1 MGESEKIVVVR
12 DFPQVMGGAAGE
24 FCKLYGRTF
33 EPAPQFFY
41 MAYLTCLGVA
51 IGDRVTLDTGIGENP
66 RLYTLILGES
76 AKARKST
83 AARMTVKFFKDT
95 LGDRGFNTSKGVG
108 SAEGLQRLFKRGKNL
123 LLTLDEFDSFLSKA
137 GIKNSVLLQT
147 VGSLFHET
155 EYENATR
162 DDHILI
168 EDGHL
173 SLLAASTIETFR
185 GMNNPEFIKIG
196 FDNRLF
202 LVPGSVG
209 EPKALPPRLTS
220 EQSDPLKKHLDKV
233 LEFVGSGILVKIDE
247 FAYAVYVD
255 WYASRGGD
263 LESNRLDTYALR
275 LMTLM
280 ALNELSDTITDK
292 IAMQALDLVFWQERM
307 RRIYN
312 PILAENAYA
321 WMEQT
326 IVRLLEERGP
336 LTRNQLRKFSN
347 ADRKG
352 VHFFDRAI
360 KNLDAEGITILVDY
374 PKAMKYELV

>member
-51 IGDRVTLDTGIGENP
+51 IGDRVTLDTGIGEDP

-95 LGDRGFNTSKGVG
+95 LGDRGFNISKGVG

-233 LEFVGSGILVKIDE
+233 LEFVGGGILVKIDE

-292 IAMQALDLVFWQERM
+292 IAQQTLDLVFWQERM

-360 KNLDAEGITILVDY
+360 KNLDEEGIIILVEY

>member
-51 IGDRVTLDTGIGENP
+51 IGDRVTLDTGIGEDP

-95 LGDRGFNTSKGVG
+95 LGDRGFNISKGVG

-233 LEFVGSGILVKIDE
+233 LEFVGGGILVKIDE

-280 ALNELSDTITDK
+280 ALNELSDTINDK
-292 IAMQALDLVFWQERM
+292 IALQALDLVFWQERM

-360 KNLDAEGITILVDY
+360 KNLDEEGIIILVEY

>member
-95 LGDRGFNTSKGVG
+95 LGDRGFNISKGVG

-220 EQSDPLKKHLDKV
+220 EQNDPLKKHLDKV
-233 LEFVGSGILVKIDE
+233 LEFVGGGILVKIDE

-360 KNLDAEGITILVDY
+360 KNLDAEGIIILVEY
-374 PKAMKYELV
+374 PKAMKYQLV